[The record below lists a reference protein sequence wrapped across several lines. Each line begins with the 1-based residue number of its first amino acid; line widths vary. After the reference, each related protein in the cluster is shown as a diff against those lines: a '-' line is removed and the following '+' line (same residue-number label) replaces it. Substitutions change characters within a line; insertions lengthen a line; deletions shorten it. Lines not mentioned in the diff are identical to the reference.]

1 MNAER
6 KQATVKPRRAALPTA
21 RWPDTP
27 TLARMLLSS
36 RQPKPAFMRRAV
48 AVDAAAMDA
57 IEAEVFDPANRLLGQ
72 WWAEDRCS
80 STDLVIAQGRLMAWA
95 HRWLSAPPPPCAAGL
110 RVLVAPLPDEP
121 HLAGVT
127 LAACAHERAGA
138 TVNVVFARCADELCS
153 ALAHRRVDVLQLCSS
168 ESLVREAQLRAVAG
182 LIEQARR
189 ASIEP
194 RLAVLLRGRVFTEQP
209 GLGVVLGADDSFAA
223 GAMDDAA
230 LASVLRWCRWRG
242 HSPAM
247 MAAQA
252 ALMVV
257 AQHVGEQRF
266 TR

>member
-1 MNAER
+1 M
-6 KQATVKPRRAALPTA
+6 KPRRTVSSAA
-21 RWPDTP
+21 RWPDTV
-27 TLARMLLSS
+27 TLAKTLLSPS
-36 RQPKPAFMRRAV
+36 EPSPAFMRRAA
-48 AVDAAAMDA
+48 AVDVAAIDT
-57 IEAEVFDPANRLLGQ
+57 IESEVFDPVNRLLGQ
-72 WWAEDRCS
+72 WWSEDRCS

-95 HRWLSAPPPPCAAGL
+95 HRWMPAAPPPSAAGL

-138 TVNVVFARCADELCS
+138 TVNVVFARSADELCC
-153 ALAHRRVDVLQLCSS
+153 ALARRRVDVLQLCSS
-168 ESLVREAQLRAVAG
+168 ESLVREDQLRAVTG

-230 LASVLRWCRWRG
+230 LASVLQWCRRRG
-242 HSPAM
+242 QSPAM

-252 ALMVV
+252 TLMTV
-257 AQHVGEQRF
+257 AQQIGAQRF
-266 TR
+266 AQ